1 MSKMLTEVR
10 GLKGRQ
16 EQFDYKLALMRNENT
31 LLWKEFMMLRQKH
44 VHQQEIVNKLIH
56 FLVTLVQS
64 RRGGLTVKRRLYPLM
79 IDNSSRPRK
88 KSKLSEVRLLL
99 Y

>member
-1 MSKMLTEVR
+1 MNRMLTEVKC
-10 GLKGRQ
+10 LQGRQ
-16 EQFDYKLALMRNENT
+16 EQFDYKLALMKNENT
-31 LLWKEFMMLRQKH
+31 LLWKEFMILRQKH
-44 VHQQEIVNKLIH
+44 LHQQEIVNKLIH

-64 RRGGLTVKRRLYPLM
+64 RRGSLTVKRRVYPLM

-99 Y
+99 